1 MPVSCRVWWKVWHCL
16 LSHWMGPFKW
26 AHSLSGLRLSFTR
39 ESHSCA
45 AILTEWPRQ
54 HTPPLLLFINNV
66 KQMRRG
72 EKDGA
77 QGKGGEGSVVEDK
90 NYKQNS
96 KCETELSDAERVQR
110 ESNVLQSQGGGGAQI
125 RAREG
130 PKVLTRCKRVAPIE
144 ERRWC
149 W

>member
-1 MPVSCRVWWKVWHCL
+1 
-16 LSHWMGPFKW
+16 
-26 AHSLSGLRLSFTR
+26 
-39 ESHSCA
+39 
-45 AILTEWPRQ
+45 
-54 HTPPLLLFINNV
+54 
-66 KQMRRG
+66 MRRG

-90 NYKQNS
+90 SYKQNS

-110 ESNVLQSQGGGGAQI
+110 ESNVLQSHRKPEGGGGREGHI

-144 ERRWC
+144 ERR
-149 W
+149 